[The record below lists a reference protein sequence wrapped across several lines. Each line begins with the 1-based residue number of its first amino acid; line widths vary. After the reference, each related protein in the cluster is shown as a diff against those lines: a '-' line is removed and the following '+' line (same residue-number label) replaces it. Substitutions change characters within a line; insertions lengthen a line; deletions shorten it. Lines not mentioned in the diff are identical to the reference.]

1 MKFDKIYAQWFAFL
15 AVAALA
21 IAFPSFRSSKTVVF
35 DDPDG
40 TSAVTYDPQGRE
52 DQIYKA
58 WTLDTLTTTEAD
70 TLNLGYTLASPYQF
84 SYQIKCI
91 KISGTP
97 SLKVV
102 LDQRNSLGNTDWIGS
117 DSVSISGADSVR
129 TYFALR
135 GANTYGLQHRLRLVG
150 TSGINEYTITGLLK
164 KTER

>member
-15 AVAALA
+15 AVVAFAV
-21 IAFPSFRSSKTVVF
+21 AFPSFRASKTVVF
-35 DDPDG
+35 DDMDG

-70 TLNLGYTLASPYQF
+70 TLALGYTLASPYQF

-102 LDQRNSLGNTDWIGS
+102 SDQRNSLSNTDWQRQCKHFRGRQRKDVFRTKGS
-117 DSVSISGADSVR
+117 KYIRLAAQVKACR
-129 TYFALR
+129 HNR
-135 GANTYGLQHRLRLVG
+135 G
-150 TSGINEYTITGLLK
+150 
-164 KTER
+164 